1 MIFATLLVVVDCYKN
16 QTCIGSWSFF
26 VVIDFKVA
34 HPILVFLWRSF
45 IHYSNP
51 ATGWFDQST
60 VLESCK
66 FLSNLKIHLLAHFP
80 GRLASMFYIIRC
92 LFCFIRYQVMV
103 NCWNE
108 LAENR
113 PTFPDLVREF
123 DSMIS
128 MLSEKV
134 KIMVTAPFKVFS
146 LRFKASLREI
156 GTNYH
161 NKNFTLRLSLWKRGW
176 GERGNGL
183 FGF

>member
-1 MIFATLLVVVDCYKN
+1 
-16 QTCIGSWSFF
+16 
-26 VVIDFKVA
+26 
-34 HPILVFLWRSF
+34 
-45 IHYSNP
+45 
-51 ATGWFDQST
+51 
-60 VLESCK
+60 
-66 FLSNLKIHLLAHFP
+66 
-80 GRLASMFYIIRC
+80 
-92 LFCFIRYQVMV
+92 MV

-161 NKNFTLRLSLWKRGW
+161 NENFTLRLALKERPRGTGKW
-176 GERGNGL
+176 SIGGKTEPEE
-183 FGF
+183 

>member
-1 MIFATLLVVVDCYKN
+1 
-16 QTCIGSWSFF
+16 
-26 VVIDFKVA
+26 
-34 HPILVFLWRSF
+34 
-45 IHYSNP
+45 
-51 ATGWFDQST
+51 
-60 VLESCK
+60 
-66 FLSNLKIHLLAHFP
+66 
-80 GRLASMFYIIRC
+80 
-92 LFCFIRYQVMV
+92 MV

-161 NKNFTLRLSLWKRGW
+161 NKNFTLRFALKEGLRGTWKWPIKFVKTRGQTEK
-176 GERGNGL
+176 GIGREARI
-183 FGF
+183 F